1 MRASVTNKHGA
12 EAVVYLMGRIVNAKP
27 GRRAGEIRI
36 VPSQHAKSV
45 HGGPV
50 A

>member
-1 MRASVTNKHGA
+1 
-12 EAVVYLMGRIVNAKP
+12 VYIMGRIVKAKP
-27 GRRAGEIRI
+27 GRRAGAIRI